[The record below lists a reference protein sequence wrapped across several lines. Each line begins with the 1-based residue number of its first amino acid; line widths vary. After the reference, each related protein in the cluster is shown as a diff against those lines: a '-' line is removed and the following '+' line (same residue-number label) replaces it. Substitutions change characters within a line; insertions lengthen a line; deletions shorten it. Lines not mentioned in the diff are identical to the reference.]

1 MTFRPALRQPAVLLL
16 LLLLAMP
23 VVGDGSSDEAL
34 ELKQAIAADYE
45 AHLADLF
52 VHFHRNPELS
62 FKETKTAARLA
73 EELRAV
79 GIEVTEGV
87 GGTGIVGMLKNG
99 AGPLVLVRADMDGL
113 PVEERSGLDYAST
126 ARQVDIT
133 GEEVPVMH
141 ACGHDMH
148 MTGLV
153 GTARRLVDLK
163 DQWSGTI
170 MFVGQPAEER
180 IGGAKAMLEDGLYER
195 FGVPDYALALHVSA
209 GEPAGKLLIGG
220 GLRYSSSDSVDIT
233 VRGVG
238 AHGAS
243 PHRGKDPVYIA
254 AQLVVALQ
262 GLVSRELSPLEP
274 GVVTVGS
281 IHGGFKHNI
290 IPEEVKLQLTVR
302 SDSEETRAKLLSG
315 IERIAHGVGRTAGLP
330 EELLPVVEA
339 SGESTPT
346 TVNDVQLA
354 DRVRA
359 AFVREMGEDAIVE
372 SVRTGMGAEDFA
384 YFVQTEHRV
393 PGCYFAVG
401 GTPQEDL
408 DAEKA
413 GGPPVPSHHSPLF
426 KIAPEPSVKAGVEA
440 MTVAVLELLGS

>member
-1 MTFRPALRQPAVLLL
+1 MSRTKLLLFLLVLLGL
-16 LLLLAMP
+16 VIPASADDLA
-23 VVGDGSSDEAL
+23 D
-34 ELKQAIAADYE
+34 AIAADYE
-45 AHLADLF
+45 AHLEDLF

-62 FKETKTAARLA
+62 FLEHDTATRLA
-73 EELRAV
+73 EELRGL

-87 GGTGIVGMLKNG
+87 GGTGIVGLLENG
-99 AGPLVLVRADMDGL
+99 DGPLVLVRADMDGL
-113 PVEERSGLDYAST
+113 PVEERSGLEYASK

-148 MTGLV
+148 MTSLV

-163 DQWSGTI
+163 DRWSGTV

-195 FGVPDYALALHVSA
+195 FGVPDYALALHVAA

-220 GLRYSSSDSVDIT
+220 GLRYSSSDSIDIT

-238 AHGAS
+238 THGAS
-243 PHRGKDPVYIA
+243 PHKGKDPVYVA
-254 AQLVVALQ
+254 AQIVIALQ
-262 GLVSRELSPLEP
+262 GLVSRELNPLQP

-302 SDSEETRAKLLSG
+302 ADSEETRTTLLAG
-315 IERIAHGVGRTAGLP
+315 IERIAEGIGRAAGLP
-330 EELLPVVEA
+330 EDRLPIVEEA
-339 SGESTPT
+339 GESTPT
-346 TVNDVQLA
+346 TVNDVVLA
-354 DRVRA
+354 ERVRA
-359 AFVREMGEDAIVE
+359 AFVRGMGDDAITE
-372 SVRTGMGAEDFA
+372 SERSGMGAEDFA
-384 YFVQTEHRV
+384 YFVQTEHAV

-401 GTPQEDL
+401 GTPQKDL

-413 GGPPVPSHHSPLF
+413 GGPAVAGHHSPLF
-426 KIAPEPSVKAGVEA
+426 EIAPEPSVKAGVEA
-440 MTVAVLELLGS
+440 MTVAVLELLGR